1 MSDSDIEKLYASLL
15 RIEERLRCLEQRE
28 AVRRGSD
35 GQKDLTRGVVLGWI
49 AGIAGVTGVVT
60 AIVGQVI

>member
-60 AIVGQVI
+60 AIVGRII

>member
-1 MSDSDIEKLYASLL
+1 MSDSDIDKLYASLL

-49 AGIAGVTGVVT
+49 AGIAGVTGVVS

>member
-1 MSDSDIEKLYASLL
+1 MTTSEIDKLYASLL

-35 GQKDLTRGVVLGWI
+35 GQKDLSRTALLGWI
-49 AGIAGVTGVVT
+49 AGIAGLSGILS
-60 AIVGQVI
+60 AIVNQII

>member
-1 MSDSDIEKLYASLL
+1 VTTSEIDKLYASLL
-15 RIEERLRCLEQRE
+15 RIEERLRCLETRE

-60 AIVGQVI
+60 AIVGRII